1 MEVMDEMIGVAKKFH
16 NYKKNFCV
24 LSAAGVQNLDNPFIL
39 SGIIYKFFIQFELGW
54 KVLKELLIYEGVA
67 VAKSGSPREI
77 IKEAYRF
84 YSCMEEPVW
93 LDMLAQ
99 RNNMAHIY
107 DEAAAR
113 QLADDIIDRFVPAFL
128 ALQESI
134 ESRYGKML
142 EEKA

>member
-1 MEVMDEMIGVAKKFH
+1 MKKFD
-16 NYKKNFCV
+16 NYKSNLRV
-24 LSAAGVQNLDNPFIL
+24 LTTAGEQDLSNEFIIG
-39 SGIIYKFFIQFELGW
+39 GIIDKFFIQFELGW

-84 YSCMEEPVW
+84 YSCMEESVW

-99 RNNMAHIY
+99 RNNMAHVY

-113 QLADDIIDRFVPAFL
+113 KLADDIIRRFVPAFQ

-134 ESRYGKML
+134 ESRYGEML
-142 EEKA
+142 EEEA

>member
-1 MEVMDEMIGVAKKFH
+1 MKKFD
-16 NYKKNFCV
+16 NYKSNLRV
-24 LSAAGVQNLDNPFIL
+24 LATAGEQDLSNEFIIG
-39 SGIIYKFFIQFELGW
+39 GIIDKFFIQFELGW

-84 YSCMEEPVW
+84 YSCMEESVC

-99 RNNMAHIY
+99 RNNMAHVY

-113 QLADDIIDRFVPAFL
+113 ELADDIIRRFVPAFQ

-142 EEKA
+142 EEEA

>member
-1 MEVMDEMIGVAKKFH
+1 MKKFDY
-16 NYKKNFCV
+16 YKSNLSV
-24 LSAAGVQNLDNPFIL
+24 LATAGTQDLSNEFIIG
-39 SGIIYKFFIQFELGW
+39 GIIDKFFVQFELGW

-84 YSCMEEPVW
+84 YSCIEESVW

-107 DEAAAR
+107 DEEAAR
-113 QLADDIIDRFVPAFL
+113 MLADEIIHRFIPAFQL
-128 ALQESI
+128 LQASI
-134 ESRYGKML
+134 ESRYGEML
-142 EEKA
+142 KEKK

>member
-1 MEVMDEMIGVAKKFH
+1 MKKFD
-16 NYKKNFCV
+16 NYKSNLRV
-24 LSAAGVQNLDNPFIL
+24 LATAGEQDLSNEFIIG
-39 SGIIYKFFIQFELGW
+39 GIIDKFFIQFELGW

-84 YSCMEEPVW
+84 YSCMEESVW

-99 RNNMAHIY
+99 RNNMAHVY

-113 QLADDIIDRFVPAFL
+113 KLADDIIRRFVPAFQ

-134 ESRYGKML
+134 ENRYGQML
-142 EEKA
+142 EEEA

>member
-1 MEVMDEMIGVAKKFH
+1 MKKFD
-16 NYKKNFCV
+16 NYKSNLRV
-24 LSAAGVQNLDNPFIL
+24 LTTAREQDLSNEFIIG
-39 SGIIYKFFIQFELGW
+39 GIIDKFFIQFELGW

-84 YSCMEEPVW
+84 YSCMEESVW

-113 QLADDIIDRFVPAFL
+113 KLADDVINRFVPAFQ

-142 EEKA
+142 EEEA

>member
-1 MEVMDEMIGVAKKFH
+1 MKKFD
-16 NYKKNFCV
+16 NYKSNLRV
-24 LSAAGVQNLDNPFIL
+24 LATAGEQDLSNEFIIG
-39 SGIIYKFFIQFELGW
+39 GIIDKFFIQFELGW

-84 YSCMEEPVW
+84 YSCMEESVW

-99 RNNMAHIY
+99 RNNMAHVY

-113 QLADDIIDRFVPAFL
+113 KLADDIIRRFVPAFQ

-142 EEKA
+142 EEEA

>member
-1 MEVMDEMIGVAKKFH
+1 MKKFD
-16 NYKKNFCV
+16 NYKSNLRV
-24 LSAAGVQNLDNPFIL
+24 LATAGEQDLSNEFIIG
-39 SGIIYKFFIQFELGW
+39 GIIDKFFIQFELGW

-84 YSCMEEPVW
+84 YSCMEESVW

-99 RNNMAHIY
+99 RNNMAHVY

-113 QLADDIIDRFVPAFL
+113 ELADDIIRRFVPAFQ

-142 EEKA
+142 EEEA

>member
-1 MEVMDEMIGVAKKFH
+1 MKKFD
-16 NYKKNFCV
+16 NYKSNLRV
-24 LSAAGVQNLDNPFIL
+24 LATAGEQDLSNEFIIG
-39 SGIIYKFFIQFELGW
+39 GIIDKFFIQFELGW

-84 YSCMEEPVW
+84 YSCMEESVW

-99 RNNMAHIY
+99 RNNMAHVY

-113 QLADDIIDRFVPAFL
+113 KLADDIIRRFVPAFQ

-134 ESRYGKML
+134 ESRYGEML
-142 EEKA
+142 EEEA

>member
-1 MEVMDEMIGVAKKFH
+1 MKKFD
-16 NYKKNFCV
+16 NYKSNLRV
-24 LSAAGVQNLDNPFIL
+24 LTTAREQDLSNEFIIG
-39 SGIIYKFFIQFELGW
+39 GIIDKFFIQFELGW

-84 YSCMEEPVW
+84 YSCMEESVW

-113 QLADDIIDRFVPAFL
+113 KLADDVINRFVPSFQ

-142 EEKA
+142 EEEA